1 MFLGLSEWI
10 CSDTFLFLRSIVLS
24 VLKDPM
30 LGDASHENSEEEIVL
45 DDTDKA
51 VEVTLGVRGELRGAV
66 EMDPLSPWPA

>member
-1 MFLGLSEWI
+1 
-10 CSDTFLFLRSIVLS
+10 
-24 VLKDPM
+24 M

>member
-1 MFLGLSEWI
+1 MF
-10 CSDTFLFLRSIVLS
+10 FRSIVLS

-45 DDTDKA
+45 DDVDRA
-51 VEVTLGVRGELRGAV
+51 VEMVPGVRGELRGAV